1 MSKVNSMRVKV
12 QEIKDTVVFDSGF
25 QKRIMNAV
33 IEGEFP
39 QELQFEFTKDNVA
52 LLDDVLEDTYVTVN
66 YNIRSRKVTENKDG
80 VAYDKP
86 LYFISLNAWKVEA

>member
-80 VAYDKP
+80 VAYDEP